1 MTAPTIAGERPRS
14 SRPIV
19 RPLSTQEYTA
29 VAVVAALVVV
39 LAVIGFVNSFTAVA
53 EAARPSFGM
62 FAWTLP
68 IGIDLGI
75 AIFAAL
81 DIVLARLDMRIGW
94 LRLFPWTLTGATV
107 YLNVAGETSAFGI
120 VAHAI
125 LPCLWVVAVEV
136 GAHVIRIRAGIAS
149 GTRMDRIRASRWLL
163 APFRTV
169 VLWRRMVLWEIRSY
183 GDALDRERARLLIL
197 TELQDTYGT
206 LAWRWKAPRRTRAL
220 YRLGELVPA
229 AEPVQ
234 DEDEPSTLTAYPDE
248 DSGDDGRPAAIEP
261 GPSAPPSAPSSGTSE
276 APRPADE
283 RPSKRGRMAPRAR
296 SGKRTAPDV
305 DDLMPL
311 GWRIAAELE
320 ARSLPLNRDTLAA
333 ALREADQSVSNQRA
347 GVLLARLK
355 AEAPADPTS
364 KNTAPVTRTPKGD
377 DAR

>member
-1 MTAPTIAGERPRS
+1 MTTPNRMGGPS
-14 SRPIV
+14 GPSRPVV
-19 RPLSTQEYTA
+19 RPLSSREYTA

-39 LAVIGFVNSFTAVA
+39 LAVIGFANSFTAVA
-53 EAARPSFGM
+53 EAARPSFGV

-81 DIVLARLDMRIGW
+81 DIVLARLDMRIAW
-94 LRLFPWTLTGATV
+94 LRLFPWALTAATV

-120 VAHAI
+120 VAHAV

-149 GTRMDRIRASRWLL
+149 GTRMDRIRASRWVL
-163 APFRTV
+163 APFRTIA
-169 VLWRRMVLWEIRSY
+169 LWRRMVLWEIRSY
-183 GDALDRERARLLIL
+183 GEALDRERARLLAL
-197 TELQDTYGT
+197 TELQDTYGAI
-206 LAWRWKAPRRTRAL
+206 AWRWKAPRRTRAL
-220 YRLGELVPA
+220 YRLGELAPA
-229 AEPVQ
+229 AEPVRGA
-234 DEDEPSTLTAYPDE
+234 DGPSTITARPDE
-248 DSGDDGRPAAIEP
+248 DPGDEGRPAAIEP
-261 GPSAPPSAPSSGTSE
+261 GPSAPSSGTGQAS
-276 APRPADE
+276 RPPDE
-283 RPSKRGRMAPRAR
+283 RPGKRGRTGR
-296 SGKRTAPDV
+296 STRGKRTAPDI

-320 ARSLPLNRDTLAA
+320 ARGLPLNRDTLAA

-355 AEAPADPTS
+355 AAAPADLTS
-364 KNTAPVTRTPKGD
+364 KNAARVTRTPEGD

>member
-1 MTAPTIAGERPRS
+1 MSP
-14 SRPIV
+14 
-19 RPLSTQEYTA
+19 RPLSSQEFTA

-53 EAARPSFGM
+53 EAARPSFGV

-81 DIVLARLDMRIGW
+81 DIVLARLNMRIWW
-94 LRLFPWTLTGATV
+94 LRLFPWALTAATV
-107 YLNVAGETSAFGI
+107 YLNVAGETSAFGA

-136 GAHVIRIRAGIAS
+136 GAHVIRIRAGIES

-169 VLWRRMVLWEIRSY
+169 VLWRRMVLWEMRSY
-183 GDALDRERARLLIL
+183 RDALDRERARLLIL
-197 TELQDTYGT
+197 TELQDTYGA

-220 YRLGELVPA
+220 YRLGELAP
-229 AEPVQ
+229 AEPDQ
-234 DEDEPSTLTAYPDE
+234 GGDEDEAPTITVRP
-248 DSGDDGRPAAIEP
+248 DDGPEPDDRPAIAP
-261 GPSAPPSAPSSGTSE
+261 GPSGPSGAPGLPSASSSDAQET
-276 APRPADE
+276 PRPADG
-283 RPSKRGRMAPRAR
+283 RTSKRGRATTRGR
-296 SGKRTAPDV
+296 NGKRTAPDV

-311 GWRIAAELE
+311 GWRITTELE
-320 ARSLPLNRDTLAA
+320 SRGLPLNRDTLAA
-333 ALREADQSVSNQRA
+333 ALREADQSVSNERA

-355 AEAPADPTS
+355 AEAPADPTR
-364 KNTAPVTRTPKGD
+364 KDTASVPRSSEGD